1 MLRFAGSAFVVLLT
15 AASAQAQSIGE
26 PLPGR
31 GAARDTVK
39 PSHSSQAKARPCPE
53 YGPGFVR
60 VEGSSACVRVG
71 GAVRAEFGKSSRN
84 GTGSAAGGVAYLET
98 RSETGMGS
106 LRTVIQA
113 HGQLERNLPTG
124 PYRY

>member
-1 MLRFAGSAFVVLLT
+1 MLRIAATLVLFCAT
-15 AASAQAQSIGE
+15 PAMAQSIGE

-31 GAARDTVK
+31 GGARELFK
-39 PSHSSQAKARPCPE
+39 PAQASQAKARPCPE

-60 VEGSSACVRVG
+60 IEGSSACVRVG

-84 GTGSAAGGVAYLET
+84 GTGSAAGGMAYLET

-113 HGQLERNLPTG
+113 RGQLERNLPSG